1 MYEVCNMENLE
12 SQEYLTQAKILI
24 GQEKYSAAVL
34 ILEKAEECDR
44 MNEEIYLTKGLCY
57 ANLNELDKAKAEF
70 GKALKVNRKSG
81 VALFHLGNICM
92 MLGDRAEGIE
102 NYNKAIMN
110 GYDNAQLYFTLGVI
124 MEEEGNDENAIH
136 NYVKAIHK
144 DPSRPDIR
152 VRKIRLQIKNGAA
165 QQAMESIDEMIV
177 ACPDVFEGYH
187 LRFLLL
193 MEAGKLQE
201 AEETVNGAMELF
213 PNEVGF
219 ALDKASLMT
228 AKKQY
233 QQALEYLETIEKT
246 MDVDENSR
254 RDIALER
261 VKIAARN
268 ADMEKTIEVLEGMKR
283 EAEKADPPKVDCE
296 ALYMLMNCYLGNKQ
310 LEKAKENAEI
320 LFNVEQLN
328 QFSIPAW
335 YYLPYI
341 LKNMGKEQEA
351 KPLYEK
357 AVEKYRNLSLK
368 HPGNIDFYMFRILSL
383 RDLGNY
389 DKALELSDYL
399 VSIQEDLAEVHT
411 IRAAVLTAMGR
422 EEEAKAELKRSEE
435 LGGSRKR
442 FSELTA
448 R

>member
-1 MYEVCNMENLE
+1 MENLE
-12 SQEYLTQAKILI
+12 SQEYLMQAKALI
-24 GQEKYSAAVL
+24 GQQKYSAAVL
-34 ILEKAEECDR
+34 LLEKAEECDR

-57 ANLNELDKAKAEF
+57 ANLNELDKAKEEF

-92 MLGDRAEGIE
+92 MQGNDAEGIE

-124 MEEEGNDENAIH
+124 MEEAGNDENAVH

-152 VRKIRLQIKNGAA
+152 IRKIRLQIKNGAA

-193 MEAGKLQE
+193 MEAGKMEE
-201 AEETVNGAMELF
+201 AEETVDGAMVLF

-219 ALDKASLMT
+219 ALDKASLLT
-228 AKKQY
+228 AQKKY

-283 EAEKADPPKVDCE
+283 EAQKADPPKVDCE
-296 ALYMLMNCYLGNKQ
+296 ALYMLMNCYLGDKQ
-310 LEKAKENAEI
+310 FEKAKENAEI

-328 QFSIPAW
+328 QFSIPSW

-399 VSIQEDLAEVHT
+399 VSVQEDLAEVHT
-411 IRAAVLTAMGR
+411 IRAAVLAAMGR
-422 EEEAKAELKRSEE
+422 EEEAKAEMKRSEE
-435 LGGSRKR
+435 LGGSRKK
-442 FSELTA
+442 FADLMA
-448 R
+448 RQK